1 MSGHLARYAASST
14 FEEHPKTIIVRA
26 QCSGLNTFLGAGVSA
41 FLGAGL
47 SAFLGAAA
55 FGASERNGRNT
66 H

>member
-14 FEEHPKTIIVRA
+14 FGEHPKTITVRA
-26 QCSGLNTFLGAGVSA
+26 QCSGLNTLLDAGVSA

-47 SAFLGAAA
+47 SACLSAAA
-55 FGASERNGRNT
+55 FGASEWNGGNT

>member
-14 FEEHPKTIIVRA
+14 FGEHPKTIIVRA
-26 QCSGLNTFLGAGVSA
+26 QCSGLNTLLDV
-41 FLGAGL
+41 

-55 FGASERNGRNT
+55 FGASEWNGGNT

>member
-41 FLGAGL
+41 C
-47 SAFLGAAA
+47 LGAAA
-55 FGASERNGRNT
+55 FGASEWNGGHT
-66 H
+66 Q